1 MKNFAIIIPT
11 VTAEK
16 YLTELIAKLCSIEE
30 RVISSCNNCSI
41 SYFAKGSFFS
51 DELSGGIFQMGEM
64 LSFRGTVLSMGTETF
79 VESKRLVPCNKNLIL
94 LEVGYQPIRDVLNY
108 IALDE
113 MEYESCVVLDKKNQ
127 KEMKRLMAYE
137 PDMLENALKKNM
149 L

>member
-11 VTAEK
+11 ITAERH
-16 YLTELIAKLCSIEE
+16 LTELITKLCSIEE

-64 LSFRGTVLSMGTETF
+64 LSFRGTVLNMHVETF

-94 LEVGYQPIRDVLNY
+94 LEAVSQPIRDVLNY

-127 KEMKRLMAYE
+127 KEMKRLIAYE